1 MDRYIKID
9 DLINLIDKE
18 EEEIKKEYDENK
30 MNKSFKIA
38 CLGTLE
44 VLKEKILK
52 EGEQ

>member
-1 MDRYIKID
+1 
-9 DLINLIDKE
+9 
-18 EEEIKKEYDENK
+18 

-52 EGEQ
+52 EGEQWLNLLH